1 MVNNYTNLRKIDQA
15 IRFVDFYNSAEVK
28 EMIARSI
35 DTNASSKQ
43 VLPYLLPES
52 ERFSTLANVS
62 SDPYYRQFF
71 PVIRNMTTFP
81 TGGLR
86 GNMIT
91 VYYPVTQ
98 ALNITGI
105 DMDRQP
111 GELPGRPV
119 IKDIISRD
127 TIQYN
132 E

>member
-1 MVNNYTNLRKIDQA
+1 
-15 IRFVDFYNSAEVK
+15 
-28 EMIARSI
+28 
-35 DTNASSKQ
+35 
-43 VLPYLLPES
+43 
-52 ERFSTLANVS
+52 
-62 SDPYYRQFF
+62 
-71 PVIRNMTTFP
+71 MTPFP

-91 VYYPVTQ
+91 VYYPVTH
-98 ALNITGI
+98 ALNITSI